1 MAKRK
6 KTVISAMA
14 KTTEGGYVF
23 LFRTKE
29 GVRFS
34 FADESYDTVNEVIV
48 PNNQL
53 VDISKFFCDMPLGGQ
68 LPYMLDDEK
77 PPEFPEKFEP
87 RKV

>member
-1 MAKRK
+1 
-6 KTVISAMA
+6 MA

-34 FADESYDTVNEVIV
+34 FADESYDTLCEVIV
-48 PNNQL
+48 PNGQL

-68 LPYMLDDEK
+68 LPDMLDDEK
-77 PPEFPEKFEP
+77 PPEFPEKYEP
-87 RKV
+87 KKV